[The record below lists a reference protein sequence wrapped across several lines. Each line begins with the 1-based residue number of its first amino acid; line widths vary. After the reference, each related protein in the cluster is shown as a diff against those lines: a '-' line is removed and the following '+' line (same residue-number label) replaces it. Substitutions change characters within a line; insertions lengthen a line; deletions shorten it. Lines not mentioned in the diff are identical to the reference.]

1 MTVSLLGTA
10 AFAEQ
15 TKWTQVET
23 ASTSAD
29 FAPLMNGEY
38 YEASTPS
45 GEKNTLYV
53 KGKTRPGIKM
63 LRIALYNIRNTKNY
77 VNVFVQPASD
87 GGFAVKIDT
96 TAKKRQCQRRQR
108 ARCLPAKIRRG
119 TPARATKSWT
129 KCPRAFIS

>member
-1 MTVSLLGTA
+1 MLCAFLALCLTASLLGSA

-53 KGKTRPGIKM
+53 KGKTQSGVKM
-63 LRIALYNIRNTKNY
+63 LRIALYNI
-77 VNVFVQPASD
+77 
-87 GGFAVKIDT
+87 
-96 TAKKRQCQRRQR
+96 KK
-108 ARCLPAKIRRG
+108 K
-119 TPARATKSWT
+119 TNN
-129 KCPRAFIS
+129 

>member
-1 MTVSLLGTA
+1 MKENRHILRRMLCAFLALCLTASLLGSA

-53 KGKTRPGIKM
+53 KGKTQSGVKM
-63 LRIALYNIRNTKNY
+63 LRIALYNIKKKTNY
-77 VNVFVQPASD
+77 INLRPPHLGRQLCGEDKHRSRQPR
-87 GGFAVKIDT
+87 G
-96 TAKKRQCQRRQR
+96 QCDKGQGVYRQR
-108 ARCLPAKIRRG
+108 
-119 TPARATKSWT
+119 
-129 KCPRAFIS
+129 